1 MKVILA
7 SPTIFFLSL
16 RFAVSPPCR
25 CPSVLHLFPILFAII
40 VYNCLSV
47 YFGVLIFCCYFA
59 FHFVEGEVA
68 AVKIICLK
76 IVTKSKIYWVRLWNC
91 MERCLLSCTVSAWS
105 KFWFIIVSVFFSA
118 FCWCFLP
125 RIKSTYFLPVWIR
138 LKISVVSERSFF
150 LCLFL
155 VHLICFL
162 LNPLN
167 ALGCAAAIV
176 VADAAGNCMLCIQF
190 DWMQST
196 IAETNHLKL
205 YTARVHKF
213 NQPLNPIA
221 IAFFYIVNAV
231 HFFQIHLKSA
241 NFSTIYGFLRGLC
254 SIFHCK
260 QMVW

>member
-47 YFGVLIFCCYFA
+47 YFSVLIFCCYFA

-150 LCLFL
+150 FVFVFSAFDLFPAESAKCTWLCSSYCCCSRSWKLR
-155 VHLICFL
+155 VMHSIR
-162 LNPLN
+162 LN
-167 ALGCAAAIV
+167 AIDNCWNKSSETLHCAR
-176 VADAAGNCMLCIQF
+176 
-190 DWMQST
+190 T
-196 IAETNHLKL
+196 
-205 YTARVHKF
+205 
-213 NQPLNPIA
+213 
-221 IAFFYIVNAV
+221 
-231 HFFQIHLKSA
+231 QI
-241 NFSTIYGFLRGLC
+241 
-254 SIFHCK
+254 
-260 QMVW
+260 